1 MITNISGSY
10 EQRLAQLGLTTLE
23 ENRQRGDMVE
33 MFKIVTGK
41 TKVDYS
47 NWFNFA
53 PVRQGAGNTI
63 ATTGYLNVEEPPRA
77 GGEVRKNFFSHRAWN
92 ST

>member
-1 MITNISGSY
+1 MA
-10 EQRLAQLGLTTLE
+10 RLGLTTLE

-41 TKVDYS
+41 IKVDYS
-47 NWFNFA
+47 EWFTLA
-53 PVRQGAGNTI
+53 PVRQGAGNTR

-77 GGEVRKNFFSHRAWN
+77 GVEVRKNFFSHRCLE
-92 ST
+92 TLYLTE

>member
-1 MITNISGSY
+1 MA
-10 EQRLAQLGLTTLE
+10 RLGLTTLE

-33 MFKIVTGK
+33 MFNLMTGK
-41 TKVDYS
+41 TKVDFRD
-47 NWFNFA
+47 WLILA
-53 PVRQGAGNTI
+53 PVRPGAGNTR
-63 ATTGYLNVEEPPRA
+63 ATTGYLYVEKPPRL